1 MQSICQRV
9 GPCSSCLK
17 RQLSGFLG
25 LIKWQRRLVPACVR
39 TIYSETGKW
48 EKNYGLETRKRVE
61 NWWFPRIKDQFC
73 RISETDKSRP
83 KFYVLSM
90 FPYPSGKLHMGHV
103 RVYTISDAVARFQKM
118 RGMQVINPMGWDAF
132 GLPAENAAVEH
143 GLHPASWTQ
152 SNIQHMRKQ
161 FDALGLSFTWE
172 REVTTCLPEYYKWTQ
187 YLFLKLFEAGMVYQ
201 KEALVNWDPVDQTV
215 LANEQVDD
223 NGCSWRSG
231 AKVEQKYLKQ
241 WFIKTTA
248 YAKAMFDA
256 LSDLPEWYGI
266 KEMQAN
272 WIGDC
277 VGCSLD
283 FLLKVNGKVTEEK
296 LAAYTYTPE
305 AIYGAS
311 HLYILPTHRLLHGN
325 SSLKEVFQK
334 EFIPG
339 KDSLTSVSAVNL
351 LTNQEIPVVISAKT
365 NFDNFLDT
373 KIGIPSTSAEDA
385 AVAKSL
391 GISFTE
397 VIETLPNGLE
407 KVINS
412 AEITGMTRQEALKA
426 ITEQAKKKRIGGDL
440 TSDKLRDWLI
450 SRQRYWG
457 TPIPIIHCHTC
468 GAVPVPYEDLPVVL
482 PSVTTF
488 TGKGASPLESA
499 PEWVN
504 CSCPRC
510 KAAARREVDTMDTF
524 VDSAWY
530 YLRYTDPHNTDR
542 PFNSDIAD
550 YWMPVDLYIGGKEHA
565 VMHLFYARFFS
576 HFCHDLKMTKHK
588 EPFHKLL
595 VQGLIKNQT
604 FRLTTT
610 GQCLKREEVD
620 LTGTEPVHL
629 KTGEKL
635 QVAWEKMSKSKYNGI
650 DPEEVVKEYGIDTL
664 RLYIL
669 FAAPPEQ
676 DILWD
681 AKNDAM
687 PGVQRWQTRIWA
699 LVTKLIEARTSGTM
713 PNPELL
719 SKKEKAE
726 ARKIWEQK
734 NLVISEVT
742 KYFTED
748 HLFNAAISR
757 LMSLTNVLQ
766 QASRPV
772 ILHSTEFEDALA
784 SLCIMVAPMAPHIAS
799 EMWKGLAHM
808 QNKLCIHHH
817 WDVDVLHQSWPK
829 VDPEY
834 LQPSD
839 VVEMSVLINNKA
851 CGKVFVPQQAARNFE
866 EVHELVLQSELGVK
880 HLQGRAIK
888 KAFLSPRTALI
899 NFLVQE

>member
-1 MQSICQRV
+1 MQSVCQRV
-9 GPCSSCLK
+9 GTCSLCLN
-17 RQLSGFLG
+17 RQLNGFLG
-25 LIKWQRRLVPACVR
+25 LIKWQTQRVPVCIR

-152 SNIQHMRKQ
+152 SNIQHMREQ

-172 REVTTCLPEYYKWTQ
+172 R
-187 YLFLKLFEAGMVYQ
+187 
-201 KEALVNWDPVDQTV
+201 
-215 LANEQVDD
+215 
-223 NGCSWRSG
+223 
-231 AKVEQKYLKQ
+231 
-241 WFIKTTA
+241 
-248 YAKAMFDA
+248 AMFDA

-277 VGCSLD
+277 SGCSLD
-283 FLLKVNGKVTEEK
+283 FLLKVNGKVTGEK
-296 LAAYTYTPE
+296 VTAYTCTPE

-311 HLYILPTHRLLHGN
+311 HLYILPAHRLLHGN
-325 SSLKEVFQK
+325 SCLKEVFQR
-334 EFIPG
+334 EFIQG
-339 KDSLTSVSAVNL
+339 KDCLTSVTAVNL
-351 LTNQEIPVVISAKT
+351 LTNQEIPIVISAKP
-365 NFDNFLDT
+365 NFENFLNT
-373 KIGIPSTSAEDA
+373 KIGIPSTSTEDA
-385 AVAKSL
+385 TVAKNL
-391 GISFTE
+391 GLSFTE

-412 AEITGMTRQEALKA
+412 GEFTSMTRQEALKA
-426 ITEQAKKKRIGGDL
+426 VTQQAKNKGIGGDL

-457 TPIPIIHCHTC
+457 TPIPIIHCQTC
-468 GAVPVPYEDLPVVL
+468 GTVSVPYEDLPVVL
-482 PSVTTF
+482 PNVTTF
-488 TGKGASPLESA
+488 TGKGASPLENV

-510 KAAARREVDTMDTF
+510 KAAARRETDTMDTF

-530 YLRYTDPHNTDR
+530 YLRYTDPHNTER
-542 PFNSDIAD
+542 PFNNALAD

-610 GQCLKREEVD
+610 GQYLKREEID
-620 LTGTEPVHL
+620 FTGTEPVHL
-629 KTGEKL
+629 KTGEKI
-635 QVAWEKMSKSKYNGI
+635 QVTWEKMSKSKHNGI
-650 DPEEVVKEYGIDTL
+650 DPEELKEEYGIDTI

-681 AKNDAM
+681 AKTDAM
-687 PGVQRWQTRIWA
+687 PGVQRWQTRLWT
-699 LVTKLIEARTSGTM
+699 LVTKLIEARTSGTV

-719 SKKEKAE
+719 SEKQKAE

-742 KYFTED
+742 EYFTKD

-757 LMSLTNVLQ
+757 LMSLSNILH
-766 QASRPV
+766 QASQPL
-772 ILHSTEFEDALA
+772 ILHSAEFEDALA
-784 SLCIMVAPMAPHIAS
+784 TLCIMVAPMAPHIAS

-808 QNKLCIHHH
+808 QNKLCTHHN
-817 WDVDVLHQSWPK
+817 WDADVLHQSWPK
-829 VDPEY
+829 IDPKY

-839 VVEMSVLINNKA
+839 VIEMSVLINNKA
-851 CGKVFVPQQAARNFE
+851 CGKVSVPQQAARNFE
-866 EVHELVLQSELGVK
+866 EVHELVLQSELGIR
-880 HLQGRAIK
+880 HLQGRTIK

>member
-1 MQSICQRV
+1 MQLVCQRV
-9 GPCSSCLK
+9 GTCSSCLK
-17 RQLSGFLG
+17 RQLNGFLG

-48 EKNYGLETRKRVE
+48 EKSYGLETRKRVE
-61 NWWFPRIKDQFC
+61 NWWLPRIKDHFC
-73 RISETDKSRP
+73 KISETDKSRP

-152 SNIQHMRKQ
+152 SNIQHMRQQ

-172 REVTTCLPEYYKWTQ
+172 REITTCLPEYYKWTQ
-187 YLFLKLFEAGMVYQ
+187 YLFLKLFEAGIVYQ

-248 YAKAMFDA
+248 YAKAMFDG
-256 LSDLPEWYGI
+256 LSDLPQWYGI

-311 HLYILPTHRLLHGN
+311 HLCILPTHRLLHGN
-325 SSLKEVFQK
+325 SSLKEVFQR

-339 KDSLTSVSAVNL
+339 KDSLTSVTAVNL

-365 NFDNFLDT
+365 NFENFIDT

-385 AVAKSL
+385 AVAKNL

-407 KVINS
+407 KLINS
-412 AEITGMTRQEALKA
+412 REITGMTRQEALKA
-426 ITEQAKKKRIGGDL
+426 ITQQAKNKGIGGDL

-457 TPIPIIHCHTC
+457 TPIPIIHCQTC

-488 TGKGASPLESA
+488 TGKGASPLETAS
-499 PEWVN
+499 EWVN

-510 KAAARREVDTMDTF
+510 KAAARREIDTMDTF

-530 YLRYTDPHNTDR
+530 YLRYTDPHNMDR
-542 PFNSDIAD
+542 PFNNDLAD

-620 LTGTEPVHL
+620 LTGTEPVYL

-635 QVAWEKMSKSKYNGI
+635 QVAWEKMSKSKHNGI
-650 DPEEVVKEYGIDTL
+650 DPEELVKEYGIDTL

-681 AKNDAM
+681 AKSLDSFIVTEICFCNLSLISADAM
-687 PGVQRWQTRIWA
+687 PGVQRWQTRLWT
-699 LVTKLIEARTSGTM
+699 LVTKVIEARTSGTM
-713 PNPELL
+713 ANPELL
-719 SKKEKAE
+719 NKKEKAE
-726 ARKIWEQK
+726 ARRIWEQK

-742 KYFTED
+742 EYFTKD

-757 LMSLTNVLQ
+757 LMSLTNVLH
-766 QASRPV
+766 QASRPLT
-772 ILHSTEFEDALA
+772 LHSAEFEDALA
-784 SLCIMVAPMAPHIAS
+784 TLCIMVAPMAPHIAS
-799 EMWKGLAHM
+799 EMWKGENETEKFGSPVVNIKQIILQLSKNAGR
-808 QNKLCIHHH
+808 NSDLC
-817 WDVDVLHQSWPK
+817 
-829 VDPEY
+829 
-834 LQPSD
+834 
-839 VVEMSVLINNKA
+839 
-851 CGKVFVPQQAARNFE
+851 
-866 EVHELVLQSELGVK
+866 
-880 HLQGRAIK
+880 
-888 KAFLSPRTALI
+888 
-899 NFLVQE
+899 

>member
-1 MQSICQRV
+1 MQWVYQRV

-17 RQLSGFLG
+17 RQLNGFLG
-25 LIKWQRRLVPACVR
+25 LIKWQRRLVPFCVR

-48 EKNYGLETRKRVE
+48 EKKYGLETRKRVE

-187 YLFLKLFEAGMVYQ
+187 YLFLKLFESGIVYQ

-296 LAAYTYTPE
+296 LEAYTYTPE

-325 SSLKEVFQK
+325 SNLKEVFQR

-339 KDSLTSVSAVNL
+339 KDSLTSVTAVNL

-385 AVAKSL
+385 AVAKDL

-407 KVINS
+407 KIINS
-412 AEITGMTRQEALKA
+412 AEITGMTRQEALRA
-426 ITEQAKKKRIGGDL
+426 VTQQAKNRRIGGDL
-440 TSDKLRDWLI
+440 TSDRLRDWLI

-457 TPIPIIHCHTC
+457 TPIPIIHCQAC
-468 GAVPVPYEDLPVVL
+468 GTVPVPYEDLPVVL
-482 PSVTTF
+482 PTVTTF

-542 PFNSDIAD
+542 PFNSDLAD

-620 LTGTEPVHL
+620 LTGSEPVHL

-635 QVAWEKMSKSKYNGI
+635 QVSWEKMSKSKYNGI
-650 DPEEVVKEYGIDTL
+650 DPEEIVKEYGIDTL

-681 AKNDAM
+681 AKTDAM
-687 PGVQRWQTRIWA
+687 PGVQRWQVRLWA
-699 LVTKLIEARTSGTM
+699 LVTKLIEERTSGTM

-719 SKKEKAE
+719 NKKEKAE

-748 HLFNAAISR
+748 YLFNAAVSR
-757 LMSLTNVLQ
+757 LMSLTNVLH
-766 QASRPV
+766 QAPRPLV
-772 ILHSTEFEDALA
+772 LHSTEFEDALA

-799 EMWKGLAHM
+799 EMWKGLAHI
-808 QNKLCIHHH
+808 QNKLCTHHH

-829 VDPEY
+829 VDPDY
-834 LQPSD
+834 LQPLD

>member
-1 MQSICQRV
+1 MQLVCQRV
-9 GPCSSCLK
+9 GTCSSCLK
-17 RQLSGFLG
+17 RQLNGFLG

-48 EKNYGLETRKRVE
+48 EKSYGLETRKRVE
-61 NWWFPRIKDQFC
+61 NWWLPRIKDQFC
-73 RISETDKSRP
+73 KISETDKSRP

-152 SNIQHMRKQ
+152 SNIQHMRQQ

-172 REVTTCLPEYYKWTQ
+172 REITTCLPEYYKWTQ
-187 YLFLKLFEAGMVYQ
+187 YLFLKLFEAGIVYQ

-256 LSDLPEWYGI
+256 LSDLPQWYGI

-277 VGCSLD
+277 VGCFLD

-311 HLYILPTHRLLHGN
+311 HLCILPTHRLLHGN
-325 SSLKEVFQK
+325 SSLKEVFQR
-334 EFIPG
+334 EFISG
-339 KDSLTSVSAVNL
+339 KDSLTSVTAVNL

-365 NFDNFLDT
+365 NFENFIDT

-385 AVAKSL
+385 AVAKNL

-407 KVINS
+407 KLINS
-412 AEITGMTRQEALKA
+412 REITGMTRQEALKA
-426 ITEQAKKKRIGGDL
+426 ITQQAKNKGIGGDL

-457 TPIPIIHCHTC
+457 TPIPIIHCQTC

-488 TGKGASPLESA
+488 TGKGASPLETAS
-499 PEWVN
+499 EWVN
-504 CSCPRC
+504 CYCPRC
-510 KAAARREVDTMDTF
+510 KAAARREIDTMDTF

-530 YLRYTDPHNTDR
+530 YLRYTDPHNMDR
-542 PFNSDIAD
+542 PFNNDLAD

-620 LTGTEPVHL
+620 LTGTEPVYL

-635 QVAWEKMSKSKYNGI
+635 QVAWEKMSKSKHNGI

-681 AKNDAM
+681 AKSLDSFIVTEICFCNLSLISADAM
-687 PGVQRWQTRIWA
+687 PGVQRWQTRLWT
-699 LVTKLIEARTSGTM
+699 LVTKVIEARTSGTM
-713 PNPELL
+713 ANPELL
-719 SKKEKAE
+719 NKKEKAE
-726 ARKIWEQK
+726 ARRIWEQK

-742 KYFTED
+742 EYFTKD

-757 LMSLTNVLQ
+757 LMSLTNVLH
-766 QASRPV
+766 QASRPLT
-772 ILHSTEFEDALA
+772 LHSAEFEDALA
-784 SLCIMVAPMAPHIAS
+784 TLCIMVAPMAPHIAS
-799 EMWKGLAHM
+799 EMWKGENETEKFGSPVVNIKQIILQLSKNAGR
-808 QNKLCIHHH
+808 NSDLC
-817 WDVDVLHQSWPK
+817 
-829 VDPEY
+829 
-834 LQPSD
+834 
-839 VVEMSVLINNKA
+839 
-851 CGKVFVPQQAARNFE
+851 
-866 EVHELVLQSELGVK
+866 
-880 HLQGRAIK
+880 
-888 KAFLSPRTALI
+888 
-899 NFLVQE
+899 

>member
-1 MQSICQRV
+1 MQSVCQRV
-9 GPCSSCLK
+9 GTCSSCLK
-17 RQLSGFLG
+17 RQLNGFLG
-25 LIKWQRRLVPACVR
+25 LIKWQRRLVPACAR

-48 EKNYGLETRKRVE
+48 EKSYGLETRKRVE
-61 NWWFPRIKDQFC
+61 NWWLPRIKDQFC

-143 GLHPASWTQ
+143 GLHPASWTE
-152 SNIQHMRKQ
+152 SNIQHMREQ

-187 YLFLKLFEAGMVYQ
+187 YLFLKLFEAGIVYQ

-283 FLLKVNGKVTEEK
+283 FLLKVNGEVTGEK

-334 EFIPG
+334 EFIAG
-339 KDSLTSVSAVNL
+339 KDSLTSVTAVNL

-385 AVAKSL
+385 AVAKNL

-426 ITEQAKKKRIGGDL
+426 ITQRAKNKRIGGDL

-457 TPIPIIHCHTC
+457 TPIPVIHCQTC
-468 GAVPVPYEDLPVVL
+468 GTVPVPYEDLPVVL
-482 PSVTTF
+482 PTVTTF

-542 PFNSDIAD
+542 PFNSDLAD

-635 QVAWEKMSKSKYNGI
+635 QVTWEKMSKSKYNGI
-650 DPEEVVKEYGIDTL
+650 DPEKLVKEYGIDTL

-681 AKNDAM
+681 AKTDAM
-687 PGVQRWQTRIWA
+687 PGVQRWQTRLWA
-699 LVTKLIEARTSGTM
+699 LVTKVIEARTSGTM

-726 ARKIWEQK
+726 ARNIWKQK

-742 KYFTED
+742 KYFTKD

-757 LMSLTNVLQ
+757 LMSLTNILH
-766 QASRPV
+766 QAPRPL

-808 QNKLCIHHH
+808 ENKLCTHHH
-817 WDVDVLHQSWPK
+817 WDADVLHQSWPK

-851 CGKVFVPQQAARNFE
+851 CGKVSVPQQAARNFE
-866 EVHELVLQSELGVK
+866 EVRELVLQSELGLK
-880 HLQGRAIK
+880 HLQGRTIK

>member
-1 MQSICQRV
+1 
-9 GPCSSCLK
+9 
-17 RQLSGFLG
+17 
-25 LIKWQRRLVPACVR
+25 
-39 TIYSETGKW
+39 
-48 EKNYGLETRKRVE
+48 
-61 NWWFPRIKDQFC
+61 
-73 RISETDKSRP
+73 
-83 KFYVLSM
+83 FY
-90 FPYPSGKLHMGHV
+90 
-103 RVYTISDAVARFQKM
+103 Q
-118 RGMQVINPMGWDAF
+118 
-132 GLPAENAAVEH
+132 
-143 GLHPASWTQ
+143 
-152 SNIQHMRKQ
+152 
-161 FDALGLSFTWE
+161 
-172 REVTTCLPEYYKWTQ
+172 
-187 YLFLKLFEAGMVYQ
+187 
-201 KEALVNWDPVDQTV
+201 
-215 LANEQVDD
+215 
-223 NGCSWRSG
+223 
-231 AKVEQKYLKQ
+231 
-241 WFIKTTA
+241 
-248 YAKAMFDA
+248 AMFDA

-283 FLLKVNGKVTEEK
+283 FMLKVNGKVTEEK

-325 SSLKEVFQK
+325 SSLKEVFQR

-339 KDSLTSVSAVNL
+339 KDSLTSVTAVNL
-351 LTNQEIPVVISAKT
+351 LTNQEIPVVISAKSD
-365 NFDNFLDT
+365 FDNFLDT

-385 AVAKSL
+385 AVAKNL

-397 VIETLPNGLE
+397 VTETLPNGLE

-412 AEITGMTRQEALKA
+412 GQITGMTRQEALKA
-426 ITEQAKKKRIGGDL
+426 ITQQARNKGIGGDL
-440 TSDKLRDWLI
+440 TSDKLKDWLI

-457 TPIPIIHCHTC
+457 TPIPIIHCQTC
-468 GAVPVPYEDLPVVL
+468 GTVPVPYEDLPVVL

-488 TGKGASPLESA
+488 TGKGASPLETA

-510 KAAARREVDTMDTF
+510 KAAARREIDTMDTF

-542 PFNSDIAD
+542 PFSNDLAD

-565 VMHLFYARFFS
+565 VMHLFYARFLS

-620 LTGTEPVHL
+620 LTGAEPVYR

-635 QVAWEKMSKSKYNGI
+635 QVAWEKMSKSKHNGI
-650 DPEEVVKEYGIDTL
+650 DPKELVKEYGIDTL

-681 AKNDAM
+681 AKTDAM
-687 PGVQRWQTRIWA
+687 PGVLRWQTRLWM
-699 LVTKLIEARTSGTM
+699 LVTKLIEARATGAV
-713 PNPELL
+713 PNPGLL
-719 SKKEKAE
+719 NKKEKAE
-726 ARKIWEQK
+726 ARKIWDQK
-734 NLVISEVT
+734 NLVISEVKKT
-742 KYFTED
+742 HLCKYFTKD
-748 HLFNAAISR
+748 YLFNAAISR
-757 LMSLTNVLQ
+757 LMSLTNVLH
-766 QASRPV
+766 QASQPL

-784 SLCIMVAPMAPHIAS
+784 TLCIMVAPMAPHIAS

-808 QNKLCIHHH
+808 QNKLCTHHH

-880 HLQGRAIK
+880 HLQGRTIK

>member
-1 MQSICQRV
+1 MQSVYQRV
-9 GPCSSCLK
+9 GPCPSCLK
-17 RQLSGFLG
+17 RQLNGFLG
-25 LIKWQRRLVPACVR
+25 LIKWQRLIPAFVR

-187 YLFLKLFEAGMVYQ
+187 YLFLKLF
-201 KEALVNWDPVDQTV
+201 
-215 LANEQVDD
+215 
-223 NGCSWRSG
+223 
-231 AKVEQKYLKQ
+231 
-241 WFIKTTA
+241 
-248 YAKAMFDA
+248 AMFDA

-277 VGCSLD
+277 IGCSLD

-325 SSLKEVFQK
+325 SSLKEVFQR

-339 KDSLTSVSAVNL
+339 KDLLTSVTAVNL

-365 NFDNFLDT
+365 NFDNYLDT

-385 AVAKSL
+385 AVAKNL

-407 KVINS
+407 KVVNS

-426 ITEQAKKKRIGGDL
+426 ITEQAKNKRIGGDL

-457 TPIPIIHCHTC
+457 TPIPIIHCRMC

-542 PFNSDIAD
+542 PFNSDLAD

-604 FRLTTT
+604 FRLKTT

-620 LTGTEPVHL
+620 LTGSEPVHL

-650 DPEEVVKEYGIDTL
+650 DPEEIVKEYGIDTL

-681 AKNDAM
+681 AKTDAM
-687 PGVQRWQTRIWA
+687 PGVQRWQIRLWA

-719 SKKEKAE
+719 NKKEKAE

-766 QASRPV
+766 QAPRPLA
-772 ILHSTEFEDALA
+772 LHSTEFEDALA

-799 EMWKGLAHM
+799 EMWKGLAHV
-808 QNKLCIHHH
+808 QNKLCTHHH
-817 WDVDVLHQSWPK
+817 WDVDVLQQSWPK

>member
-1 MQSICQRV
+1 MYCFSCRLLWSA
-9 GPCSSCLK
+9 CSLQPAPSCL
-17 RQLSGFLG
+17 SAVD
-25 LIKWQRRLVPACVR
+25 RLC
-39 TIYSETGKW
+39 SCFS
-48 EKNYGLETRKRVE
+48 L
-61 NWWFPRIKDQFC
+61 
-73 RISETDKSRP
+73 
-83 KFYVLSM
+83 LM
-90 FPYPSGKLHMGHV
+90 
-103 RVYTISDAVARFQKM
+103 
-118 RGMQVINPMGWDAF
+118 
-132 GLPAENAAVEH
+132 
-143 GLHPASWTQ
+143 
-152 SNIQHMRKQ
+152 
-161 FDALGLSFTWE
+161 
-172 REVTTCLPEYYKWTQ
+172 TTCLPEYYKWTQ
-187 YLFLKLFEAGMVYQ
+187 YLFLKLFEAGIVYQ

-283 FLLKVNGKVTEEK
+283 FLLKVNGKVTGEK

-325 SSLKEVFQK
+325 SSLKEVLQK
-334 EFIPG
+334 ELIPG
-339 KDSLTSVSAVNL
+339 KDSLTSVTAVNL
-351 LTNQEIPVVISAKT
+351 LTHQEIPVVISAKP
-365 NFDNFLDT
+365 NFENYLDT

-385 AVAKSL
+385 AVAKNL

-426 ITEQAKKKRIGGDL
+426 ITQQAKKKRIGGDL

-457 TPIPIIHCHTC
+457 TPIPIIHCQTC
-468 GAVPVPYEDLPVVL
+468 GTVPVPYEDLPVVL
-482 PSVTTF
+482 PNVTTF
-488 TGKGASPLESA
+488 TGKGASPLETA

-504 CSCPRC
+504 CSCPR
-510 KAAARREVDTMDTF
+510 
-524 VDSAWY
+524 
-530 YLRYTDPHNTDR
+530 
-542 PFNSDIAD
+542 PFNSDLAD
-550 YWMPVDLYIGGKEHA
+550 YWMPVDLYVGGKEHA
-565 VMHLFYARFFS
+565 VMHLFYARFLS

-595 VQGLIKNQT
+595 VQGLIKNRT

-620 LTGTEPVHL
+620 LSGTEPVHL
-629 KTGEKL
+629 RTGEKL
-635 QVAWEKMSKSKYNGI
+635 QVAWEKMSKSKHNGI
-650 DPEEVVKEYGIDTL
+650 DPEELVKEYGIDTL

-681 AKNDAM
+681 AKTDAM
-687 PGVQRWQTRIWA
+687 PGVQRWQTRLWT
-699 LVTKLIEARTSGTM
+699 LVTKLIEARASGTM

-719 SKKEKAE
+719 KKKEKAE

-742 KYFTED
+742 EYFTKD
-748 HLFNAAISR
+748 HLFNAAISQ

-766 QASRPV
+766 QASRPL

-808 QNKLCIHHH
+808 QNKLCTHHH

-866 EVHELVLQSELGVK
+866 EVHELVLQSELGAK
-880 HLQGRAIK
+880 HLQGRTIQ

>member
-1 MQSICQRV
+1 MQSVCQTV
-9 GPCSSCLK
+9 GVCSSCLK
-17 RQLSGFLG
+17 RQLNGFMG

-48 EKNYGLETRKRVE
+48 EKTYGLETRKRVE
-61 NWWFPRIKDQFC
+61 NWWLPRIKDQFC

-103 RVYTISDAVARFQKM
+103 RVYTISDAIARFQKM

-152 SNIQHMRKQ
+152 SNIQHMREQ

-187 YLFLKLFEAGMVYQ
+187 YLFLKLFEAGIVYQ

-277 VGCSLD
+277 VGCFLD
-283 FLLKVNGKVTEEK
+283 FLLKVDGKVTGEK
-296 LAAYTYTPE
+296 IAAYTYTPE

-325 SSLKEVFQK
+325 SSLKEVFQR

-339 KDSLTSVSAVNL
+339 KDSLTSVTAVNL
-351 LTNQEIPVVISAKT
+351 LTHQEVPVVISAKP
-365 NFDNFLDT
+365 NFENYLDT

-385 AVAKSL
+385 EVAKNL

-397 VIETLPNGLE
+397 VIETLPDGLE
-407 KVINS
+407 KIINS

-426 ITEQAKKKRIGGDL
+426 ITQQAREKRIGGDL

-457 TPIPIIHCHTC
+457 TPIPVIHCQTC
-468 GAVPVPYEDLPVVL
+468 GTVPVPYEDLPVVL
-482 PSVTTF
+482 PNVTTF
-488 TGKGASPLESA
+488 TGKGASPLETA

-530 YLRYTDPHNTDR
+530 YLRYTDPHNTER
-542 PFNSDIAD
+542 PFNSDLAD
-550 YWMPVDLYIGGKEHA
+550 YWMPVDLYVGGKEHA
-565 VMHLFYARFFS
+565 VMHLFYARFLS

-635 QVAWEKMSKSKYNGI
+635 QVAWEKMSKSKHNGI
-650 DPEEVVKEYGIDTL
+650 DPEELVKEYGIDTL

-681 AKNDAM
+681 AKTDAM
-687 PGVQRWQTRIWA
+687 PGVQRWQTRLWT

-719 SKKEKAE
+719 KKKEKAE

-742 KYFTED
+742 EYFTKD

-766 QASRPV
+766 QASRPLL
-772 ILHSTEFEDALA
+772 LHSTEFEDALA

-808 QNKLCIHHH
+808 QNKLCTHHH
-817 WDVDVLHQSWPK
+817 WDADVLHQSWPN

-866 EVHELVLQSELGVK
+866 EVHELVLQSELGAK
-880 HLQGRAIK
+880 HLQGRTIQ

>member
-1 MQSICQRV
+1 MQSVYQRV

-17 RQLSGFLG
+17 RQLNGFLG
-25 LIKWQRRLVPACVR
+25 LIKWQRLIPACLR

-187 YLFLKLFEAGMVYQ
+187 YLFLKLFEAGIVYQ

-277 VGCSLD
+277 IGCSLD

-325 SSLKEVFQK
+325 SSLKEVFQR
-334 EFIPG
+334 EFIAG
-339 KDSLTSVSAVNL
+339 KDLLTSVTAVNL
-351 LTNQEIPVVISAKT
+351 LTNQEIPVVISAKN
-365 NFDNFLDT
+365 NFDNYLDT

-385 AVAKSL
+385 AVARNL

-407 KVINS
+407 RVINS
-412 AEITGMTRQEALKA
+412 AEITGMTRREALKA
-426 ITEQAKKKRIGGDL
+426 ITEQAKNKRIGGDL

-499 PEWVN
+499 PEWVK

-542 PFNSDIAD
+542 PFNSDLAD

-620 LTGTEPVHL
+620 LTGSEPVHL

-635 QVAWEKMSKSKYNGI
+635 QVSWEKMSKSKYNGI
-650 DPEEVVKEYGIDTL
+650 DPEDIVKEYGIDTL

-681 AKNDAM
+681 AKTDAM
-687 PGVQRWQTRIWA
+687 PGVQRWQIRLWA

-719 SKKEKAE
+719 NKKEKAE

-766 QASRPV
+766 QAPRPLV
-772 ILHSTEFEDALA
+772 LHSTEFEDALA

-799 EMWKGLAHM
+799 EMWKGLAHV
-808 QNKLCIHHH
+808 QNKLCTHHH
-817 WDVDVLHQSWPK
+817 WDVDVLQQSWPK

-851 CGKVFVPQQAARNFE
+851 CGKVLVPQQAARNFE

>member
-1 MQSICQRV
+1 MQSVYQRV
-9 GPCSSCLK
+9 GLCSSCLK
-17 RQLSGFLG
+17 KQLNGFLG
-25 LIKWQRRLVPACVR
+25 LIKWQRRLVPASVR

-48 EKNYGLETRKRVE
+48 EKKYGLETRKRVE

-172 REVTTCLPEYYKWTQ
+172 REVTTCSPEYYKWTQ
-187 YLFLKLFEAGMVYQ
+187 YLFLKLFEAGIVYQ

-277 VGCSLD
+277 VGCSFD
-283 FLLKVNGKVTEEK
+283 FLLKVNGKAAEDK

-325 SSLKEVFQK
+325 SSLKEIFQR
-334 EFIPG
+334 ELIPG
-339 KDSLTSVSAVNL
+339 KDSLTSVTAVNL

-365 NFDNFLDT
+365 NFDNFLDS

-385 AVAKSL
+385 AVAKNL

-412 AEITGMTRQEALKA
+412 AEITGMTRQKALKA
-426 ITEQAKKKRIGGDL
+426 VTQQAKNKRVGGDL

-457 TPIPIIHCHTC
+457 TPIPIIHCQAC
-468 GAVPVPYEDLPVVL
+468 GTVPVPYEDLPVVL

-499 PEWVN
+499 LEWVN

-542 PFNSDIAD
+542 
-550 YWMPVDLYIGGKEHA
+550 
-565 VMHLFYARFFS
+565 
-576 HFCHDLKMTKHK
+576 

-620 LTGTEPVHL
+620 LTGSEPVHL

-635 QVAWEKMSKSKYNGI
+635 QVAWEKMSKSKHNGI
-650 DPEEVVKEYGIDTL
+650 DPEEIVKEYGIDTL

-681 AKNDAM
+681 AKTDAM
-687 PGVQRWQTRIWA
+687 PGVQRWQMRLWA

-719 SKKEKAE
+719 NKKEKAE

-742 KYFTED
+742 EYFTKD

-766 QASRPV
+766 QAPQPLV
-772 ILHSTEFEDALA
+772 LHSTEFEDTLA

-808 QNKLCIHHH
+808 QNKLCSHYH
-817 WDVDVLHQSWPK
+817 WDADVLHQSWPK
-829 VDPEY
+829 VDPDY

-866 EVHELVLQSELGVK
+866 EVHELVLRSELGVK
-880 HLQGRAIK
+880 HLQGRAIR

>member
-1 MQSICQRV
+1 MQVVCQRV
-9 GPCSSCLK
+9 GTSSSCLK
-17 RQLSGFLG
+17 RQLNGFLG
-25 LIKWQRRLVPACVR
+25 LLKLQRRLVPAYVR

-48 EKNYGLETRKRVE
+48 EKSYGLKTRKRVE
-61 NWWFPRIKDQFC
+61 NWWLPRIKEQFC

-152 SNIQHMRKQ
+152 SNIQHMREQ
-161 FDALGLSFTWE
+161 FDTLGLSFTWE
-172 REVTTCLPEYYKWTQ
+172 REITTCLPEYYKWTQ
-187 YLFLKLFEAGMVYQ
+187 YFFLKLFEAGIVYQ

-231 AKVEQKYLKQ
+231 AKVEQKYLTQ

-277 VGCSLD
+277 TGCSLD
-283 FLLKVNGKVTEEK
+283 FLLKVNGKVTGEK

-311 HLYILPTHRLLHGN
+311 HLYILPSHRLLHGN
-325 SSLKEVFQK
+325 SSLKEVFQR

-339 KDSLTSVSAVNL
+339 KDSLTSVTAVNL
-351 LTNQEIPVVISAKT
+351 LTSQEIPVVISAKT
-365 NFDNFLDT
+365 NFENFLDT

-385 AVAKSL
+385 AVAKNL

-426 ITEQAKKKRIGGDL
+426 ITQQAKNKRVGGDL

-457 TPIPIIHCHTC
+457 TPIPVIHCQTC
-468 GAVPVPYEDLPVVL
+468 GTVPVPYEDLPVVL

-488 TGKGASPLESA
+488 TGKGASPLETA
-499 PEWVN
+499 PEWLN
-504 CSCPRC
+504 CPCPRC

-542 PFNSDIAD
+542 
-550 YWMPVDLYIGGKEHA
+550 
-565 VMHLFYARFFS
+565 
-576 HFCHDLKMTKHK
+576 

-635 QVAWEKMSKSKYNGI
+635 QVAWEKMSKSKHNGI
-650 DPEEVVKEYGIDTL
+650 DPEELVKEYGIDTL

-681 AKNDAM
+681 AKTDAM

-719 SKKEKAE
+719 NKKEKAE

-742 KYFTED
+742 EYFTKD

-757 LMSLTNVLQ
+757 LMSLTNILH

-772 ILHSTEFEDALA
+772 ILHSTEFEGALA
-784 SLCIMVAPMAPHIAS
+784 SLCIMLAPMAPHIAS

-808 QNKLCIHHH
+808 QNKLCHHHH
-817 WDVDVLHQSWPK
+817 WDVDVLHQSWPE

-880 HLQGRAIK
+880 HLQGRTIK

>member
-1 MQSICQRV
+1 MQSVCQRV
-9 GPCSSCLK
+9 GTCSSCLK
-17 RQLSGFLG
+17 RQLNVFLG
-25 LIKWQRRLVPACVR
+25 LIKWQRRLVPGYVR

-48 EKNYGLETRKRVE
+48 EKTYSLETRKKVE
-61 NWWFPRIKDQFC
+61 KWWLPRIKEQFC
-73 RISETDKSRP
+73 KISETDKSRP

-152 SNIQHMRKQ
+152 SNIQHMREQ

-172 REVTTCLPEYYKWTQ
+172 REITTCLPEYYKWTQ
-187 YLFLKLFEAGMVYQ
+187 YLFLKLFEAGIVYQ

-248 YAKAMFDA
+248 YAKAMFDG

-277 VGCSLD
+277 VGCFFD
-283 FLLKVNGKVTEEK
+283 FLLKVNGKITEEK

-325 SSLKEVFQK
+325 SSLKEIFQR
-334 EFIPG
+334 ELIPG
-339 KDSLTSVSAVNL
+339 KDSLTSVTAVNL
-351 LTNQEIPVVISAKT
+351 LTNQEIPLVISAKT
-365 NFDNFLDT
+365 DFENYLDT

-385 AVAKSL
+385 AVAKNL

-397 VIETLPNGLE
+397 VTETLPNGLE

-412 AEITGMTRQEALKA
+412 GEITGMTRQEALEA
-426 ITEQAKKKRIGGDL
+426 ITQKAKSKGIGGYL

-457 TPIPIIHCHTC
+457 TPIPIIHCQTC
-468 GAVPVPYEDLPVVL
+468 GTVPVPYEDLPVVL

-488 TGKGASPLESA
+488 TGKGASPLETAS
-499 PEWVN
+499 EWVN

-510 KAAARREVDTMDTF
+510 KGAARREVDTMDTF

-530 YLRYTDPHNTDR
+530 YLRYTDPHNAER
-542 PFNSDIAD
+542 PFNNDLAD
-550 YWMPVDLYIGGKEHA
+550 YWLPVDLYIGGKEHA

-576 HFCHDLKMTKHK
+576 HFCHDLKMTKHR

-620 LTGTEPVHL
+620 LTGTEPVYL

-635 QVAWEKMSKSKYNGI
+635 QVSWEKMSKSKHNGI
-650 DPEEVVKEYGIDTL
+650 DPEELVKECGIDTL

-681 AKNDAM
+681 TKTDAM
-687 PGVQRWQTRIWA
+687 PGVQRWQVRLWM
-699 LVTKLIEARTSGTM
+699 LVTKLIEARTSGNM

-719 SKKEKAE
+719 NKKQKAE
-726 ARKIWEQK
+726 ARRIWEQK

-742 KYFTED
+742 EYFTKD
-748 HLFNAAISR
+748 YLFNAAISR
-757 LMSLTNVLQ
+757 LMSLTNVLH
-766 QASRPV
+766 QASQPL

-784 SLCIMVAPMAPHIAS
+784 TLCIMLAPMAPHIAS
-799 EMWKGLAHM
+799 EMWKGLAHV
-808 QNKLCIHHH
+808 QNKLCSHHH
-817 WDVDVLHQSWPK
+817 WDVDVLHQSWPE

-839 VVEMSVLINNKA
+839 VVEMSVLL
-851 CGKVFVPQQAARNFE
+851 P
-866 EVHELVLQSELGVK
+866 LDSE
-880 HLQGRAIK
+880 
-888 KAFLSPRTALI
+888 
-899 NFLVQE
+899 

>member
-1 MQSICQRV
+1 MQLVCQRV
-9 GPCSSCLK
+9 GTCSLCLK
-17 RQLSGFLG
+17 RQLNGFLG

-48 EKNYGLETRKRVE
+48 EKSYGLETRKRVE
-61 NWWFPRIKDQFC
+61 NWWLPRIKDQFC
-73 RISETDKSRP
+73 KISETDKSRP

-132 GLPAENAAVEH
+132 GLPAENAAIEH

-152 SNIQHMRKQ
+152 SNIQHMREQ

-172 REVTTCLPEYYKWTQ
+172 REITTCLPDYYKWTQ
-187 YLFLKLFEAGMVYQ
+187 YLFLKLFEAGIVYQ
-201 KEALVNWDPVDQTV
+201 KE
-215 LANEQVDD
+215 
-223 NGCSWRSG
+223 
-231 AKVEQKYLKQ
+231 
-241 WFIKTTA
+241 
-248 YAKAMFDA
+248 AMFDA

-283 FLLKVNGKVTEEK
+283 FMLKVNGKVTEEK

-325 SSLKEVFQK
+325 SSLKEVFQR

-339 KDSLTSVSAVNL
+339 KDSLTSVTAVNL
-351 LTNQEIPVVISAKT
+351 LTNQEIPVVISAKSD
-365 NFDNFLDT
+365 FDNFLDT

-385 AVAKSL
+385 AVAKNL

-397 VIETLPNGLE
+397 VTETLPNGLE

-412 AEITGMTRQEALKA
+412 GQITGMTRQEALKA
-426 ITEQAKKKRIGGDL
+426 ITQQARNKGIGGDL
-440 TSDKLRDWLI
+440 TSDKLKDWLI

-457 TPIPIIHCHTC
+457 TPIPIIHCQKC

-488 TGKGASPLESA
+488 TGKGASPLETA

-510 KAAARREVDTMDTF
+510 KAAARREIDTMDTF

-542 PFNSDIAD
+542 PFSNDLAD

-565 VMHLFYARFFS
+565 VMHLFYARFLS

-620 LTGTEPVHL
+620 LTGAEPVYR

-635 QVAWEKMSKSKYNGI
+635 QVAWEKMSKSKHNGI
-650 DPEEVVKEYGIDTL
+650 DPKELVKEYGIDTL

-681 AKNDAM
+681 AKTDAM
-687 PGVQRWQTRIWA
+687 PGVLRWQTRLWM
-699 LVTKLIEARTSGTM
+699 LVTKLIEARATGAV
-713 PNPELL
+713 PNPGLL
-719 SKKEKAE
+719 NKKEKAE
-726 ARKIWEQK
+726 ARKIWDQK

-742 KYFTED
+742 EYFTKD
-748 HLFNAAISR
+748 YLFNAAISR
-757 LMSLTNVLQ
+757 LMSLTNVLH
-766 QASRPV
+766 QASQPL

-784 SLCIMVAPMAPHIAS
+784 TLCIMVAPMAPHIAS

-808 QNKLCIHHH
+808 QNKLCTHHH

-880 HLQGRAIK
+880 HLQGRTIK